1 MYLEEICLTTTDA
14 DPEPLQSGEP
24 AQQVAELEQIN
35 RMRRCRSQFTL
46 YNNHRL
52 AVRTQGALQNSR
64 DYEVDLG
71 ILDPHPRR
79 QLRIA
84 WHYVLG
90 FAVLSGAAGF
100 LAFFSAT
107 TNGTLLS
114 VVAIAFA
121 ALSLVLALYCSHDR
135 LVFYSQ
141 HGRVPLVVLFNRLPD
156 RATLDAFTHTLVQ
169 EIEGA
174 RALDPPTSETLSEEL
189 KEHRRLREEGVISC
203 RRYDIVKQRILG
215 QHNCARNG
223 PDSLQG

>member
-1 MYLEEICLTTTDA
+1 MYLEEICLTATAA
-14 DPEPLQSGEP
+14 DPEPQQFGEP
-24 AQQVAELEQIN
+24 AQQVAGLEQVN

-52 AVRTQGALQNSR
+52 TVRKQSLSRNPR
-64 DYEVDLG
+64 DYDVDLG

-79 QLRIA
+79 QIRIA

-90 FAVLSGAAGF
+90 FAVLSASAAF
-100 LAFFSAT
+100 LTFFSAT
-107 TNGTLLS
+107 TNSVLLS
-114 VVAIAFA
+114 FAASASA

-156 RATLDAFTHTLVQ
+156 RATLDAFTDALVN

-174 RALDPPTSETLSEEL
+174 RVRYPHSSETLSEEL
-189 KEHRRLREEGVISC
+189 KEHRRLRDAGVISS
-203 RRYDIVKQRILG
+203 RRYDIVKRRILG
-215 QHNCARNG
+215 QHNCTKKRG
-223 PDSLQG
+223 G